1 MLLQN
6 AADKPLSLWA
16 TVKSI
21 DPCFIHT
28 FLKKDQRYRADT
40 TSRPG
45 GTIAVIAGRSVGMI
59 LSEKG
64 LHVLL
69 MVDDQPPLVIPHR
82 AGGARCEDVVTS

>member
-16 TVKSI
+16 AVKSI

-28 FLKKDQRYRADT
+28 FLKKDQRYRT
-40 TSRPG
+40 NTPRIPG
-45 GTIAVIAGRSVGMI
+45 STIAVVAGCAIRMI